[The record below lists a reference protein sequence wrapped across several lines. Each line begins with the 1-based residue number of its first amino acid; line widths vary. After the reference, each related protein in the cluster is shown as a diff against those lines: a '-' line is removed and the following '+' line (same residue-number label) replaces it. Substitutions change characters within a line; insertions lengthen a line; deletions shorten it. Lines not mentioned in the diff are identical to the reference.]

1 MVPQTE
7 LGRKGCH
14 TVRGNLTHLVLYVY
28 VLKTDFSTQE
38 YSRPVSFSM
47 DSTAIY
53 ATRALPRPSLGDDI
67 LATISKLKIS
77 FKPPFR
83 RANFR
88 KRQEDDNWRNSALA
102 SAVRRVREKDDPD
115 YSEVVS
121 NINKLSKSNYTKLM
135 TDFLER
141 IAKRDAMFRLRV
153 TTLLFDFGVK
163 STFFAPIMA
172 DAYKDIVAA
181 HSDALQDLATQTSMF
196 DALYDTDKIV
206 VVPLSTEPGYD
217 EAILA
222 WMKQKEIKRGFA
234 AFVAELYSRGLVPEE
249 TMTGF
254 LNQVCDE
261 LRESIRNPKTP
272 ANEEH
277 VDALVRFLFA
287 VATKVAV
294 KSVIQ
299 RILTI
304 PKAETPSLTFKSRF
318 RLDDAAKASK

>member
-1 MVPQTE
+1 
-7 LGRKGCH
+7 
-14 TVRGNLTHLVLYVY
+14 
-28 VLKTDFSTQE
+28 
-38 YSRPVSFSM
+38 M
-47 DSTAIY
+47 DIGVIY
-53 ATRALPRPSLGDDI
+53 AARALPRPSLGDDI

-88 KRQEDDNWRNSALA
+88 KRQEDDNWRNSALVN
-102 SAVRRVREKDDPD
+102 AVRKVKEKDDAD
-115 YSEVVS
+115 YSEIVS

-172 DAYKDIVAA
+172 DAYKDIAAA
-181 HSDALQDLATQTSMF
+181 HPDALQDLATQTSMF
-196 DALYDTDKIV
+196 ETLYDTNKIV
-206 VVPLSTEPGYD
+206 IVPASTDPGYD

-222 WMKQKEIKRGFA
+222 WTKQKEIKRGFA

-249 TMTGF
+249 TMMGF
-254 LNQVCDE
+254 LKQVFDE
-261 LRESIRNPKTP
+261 LRESVRAVKTP

-287 VATKVAV
+287 VATKVPI
-294 KSVIQ
+294 KSSTQ
-299 RILTI
+299 AILAI
-304 PKAETPSLTFKSRF
+304 PKTESISLSFKSRF
-318 RLDDAAKASK
+318 KLEDANKASK